1 MKDKKWLKI
10 TIGLF
15 IIPIM
20 FCVFILDRITLL
32 VLPHVAGTTIQKFLF
47 DKKEMKSSLIR
58 VIAVGIC
65 YWLIDLIYY
74 SI

>member
-32 VLPHVAGTTIQKFLF
+32 VLPHVTGTTIQKFLF

-58 VIAVGIC
+58 VIAVGIF